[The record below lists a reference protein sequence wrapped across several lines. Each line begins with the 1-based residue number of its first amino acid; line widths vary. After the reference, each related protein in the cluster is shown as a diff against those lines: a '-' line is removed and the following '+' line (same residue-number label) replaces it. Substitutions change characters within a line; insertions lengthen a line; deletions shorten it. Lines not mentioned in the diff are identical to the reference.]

1 MLEAKAL
8 LQLARENVTNLEQV
22 VEGTQRR
29 IEALFSPEI
38 DLDRAL
44 APIRG
49 MEISGVEMAPLRRL
63 DEGRA
68 PAARIVPAAFTLD
81 LNDVGTQVG
90 ENLPGPGPGQ
100 DTGKLEYA

>member
-1 MLEAKAL
+1 MIETELGEPADLEVLDQHVRACGKL
-8 LQLARENVTNLEQV
+8 LDDPASIFV
-22 VEGTQRR
+22 
-29 IEALFSPEI
+29 FEI

-68 PAARIVPAAFTLD
+68 PAARIVAATFTLD
-81 LNDVGTQVG
+81 LNDVGTEVG